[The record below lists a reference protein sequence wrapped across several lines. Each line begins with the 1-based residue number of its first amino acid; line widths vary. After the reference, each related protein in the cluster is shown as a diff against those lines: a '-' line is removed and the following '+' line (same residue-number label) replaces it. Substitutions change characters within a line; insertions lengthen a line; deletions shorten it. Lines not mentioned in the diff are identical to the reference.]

1 MRDVDTFSNDRSPR
15 PAMGAATSTNTS
27 INHAAVNRSPFN
39 VPTVTT
45 INNVAMNRSP
55 YNVPKDT
62 EVTKVTATNVNA
74 GPTLAV
80 ALDKQV
86 DILKFLAQHGDSN
99 FKKEAMQELMA
110 LAKQR

>member
-27 INHAAVNRSPFN
+27 INHAAVNL
-39 VPTVTT
+39 
-45 INNVAMNRSP
+45 SP
-55 YNVPKDT
+55 YNVPTVT
-62 EVTKVTATNVNA
+62 EVTKVTTTNANA

>member
-1 MRDVDTFSNDRSPR
+1 MRDVDTYTNNISPR

-27 INHAAVNRSPFN
+27 INHATVNRSLFN
-39 VPTVTT
+39 VPTLNAVSE
-45 INNVAMNRSP
+45 VAS
-55 YNVPKDT
+55 
-62 EVTKVTATNVNA
+62 TNVKA
-74 GPTLAV
+74 GSTLAV